1 MSGWASA
8 KTFISRSPDLV
19 AVMDLQQQLTAPL
32 DPSVAVG
39 SLTISLDD
47 EVVVEQPMYPVE
59 AVAEGNLWQ
68 RVSDQVLLWLE

>member
-1 MSGWASA
+1 
-8 KTFISRSPDLV
+8 
-19 AVMDLQQQLTAPL
+19 MDLQQQLTAPL

-68 RVSDQVLLWLE
+68 RLSDQVLLWLE